1 MAKQAKKT
9 QKKSSNLAGAIVI
22 FILIGLAIAAIIYA
36 IIIAVNKPNEDPL
49 SPSPDNPNQP
59 TAYQISEDGVEYAV
73 FYDSEAAEPYDNQ
86 IIENTDEYFELFGAT
101 SETYNEEFFAQ
112 YRLISVVAE
121 QGYCGG
127 SIDKVYINK
136 VEKNGTALAIAELN
150 GSCGPCAPEYHVY
163 TIALSKE
170 FQPETVEYK
179 SEVVNE
185 YHCEPGV
192 SYKPVIYLYPT
203 APTEVNVK
211 VEKADSLIVSYPTYQ
226 AKGWTVKAMPN
237 GDLTDLNT
245 GRGLYSLY
253 YEADDYATNG
263 IRDEGFVVKG
273 GDTVKFLE
281 EKLAKLGLSDHEA
294 EEFIVYWLPQMQ
306 NNAYN
311 YVYFELTDEVDAKMP
326 LDVTPAPATK
336 IRLIMEFKALDAP
349 IQVKE
354 QKLPTT
360 PERKGFT
367 LVEWGGTIL

>member
-22 FILIGLAIAAIIYA
+22 FILLGLAIAAIIYA

-59 TAYQISEDGVEYAV
+59 TAYQISEDGIEYAV
-73 FYDSEAAEPYDNQ
+73 FYDNDVAEPYDGK
-86 IIENTDEYFELFGAT
+86 IIEDVEEYAEIFGSA
-101 SETYNEEFFAQ
+101 SDTYNEEFFKQ
-112 YRLISVVAE
+112 YNLISIVAE

-127 SIDKVYINK
+127 SINKVYINK
-136 VEKNGTALAIAELN
+136 VESNGAALAIAELN

-163 TIALSKE
+163 TIALAKE
-170 FQPETVEYK
+170 YKPETIEYK

-192 SYKPVIYLYPT
+192 EYKPVIYLYPT

-211 VEKADSLIVSYPTYQ
+211 VEKADSLTVSYPTYQ

-273 GDTVKFLE
+273 SDTVKFLE
-281 EKLAKLGLSDHEA
+281 EKLAQLGLSDHEA

-326 LDVTPAPATK
+326 LDVTPAPTTK

-354 QKLPTT
+354 QKLPAT